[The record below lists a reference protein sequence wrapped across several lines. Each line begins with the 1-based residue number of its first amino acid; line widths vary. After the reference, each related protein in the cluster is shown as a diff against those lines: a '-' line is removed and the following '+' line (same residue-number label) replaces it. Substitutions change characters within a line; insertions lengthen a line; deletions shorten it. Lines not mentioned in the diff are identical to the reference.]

1 MVNGAM
7 AAMSS
12 PSSVALNLP
21 PKQRQSQQQSHL
33 QHQPQP
39 LQAQQQQQQ
48 TQAPQIQI
56 MPAAVS
62 PSSAAA
68 ASTLALVSNGAGMPS
83 TSLPG
88 FSQTPST
95 QVLSPMMED
104 PLPGFSH
111 PAQVFRTPEN
121 RMLPDISTQA
131 TPVLALFEDAD
142 AIGGMR
148 VLSPRTQTA
157 QAGLSLLAAS
167 ATYAHNTSSDMLG
180 VVNAPVSAGATSVV
194 SMGGS
199 RSPMVDDRGMLVAET
214 PFLNARGENATLMSQ
229 PQNSLTNH
237 FSPPMVDRMSLQ
249 QQQQP
254 LMPGMGQSL
263 TTGRLVRNRSLLRQS
278 SGLTS
283 ASFHNDLVPQANES
297 FFAPLD
303 EVCSDADTQQQ
314 QQQTSLNRQQQP
326 VGSGAPRMGSQFSPV
341 MNMGGQRF
349 SQHLQPTLPPP
360 PQRQRPWLSPNP
372 SEPLSHHQPQR
383 PAQQQ
388 SLPASSQYA
397 VGTPMRPPS
406 SVPHASNPAGT
417 LPHRQNMKA
426 TPGAIFS
433 QMPSLNNNN

>member
-1 MVNGAM
+1 
-7 AAMSS
+7 
-12 PSSVALNLP
+12 
-21 PKQRQSQQQSHL
+21 
-33 QHQPQP
+33 
-39 LQAQQQQQQ
+39 
-48 TQAPQIQI
+48 
-56 MPAAVS
+56 MP
-62 PSSAAA
+62 
-68 ASTLALVSNGAGMPS
+68 N

-121 RMLPDISTQA
+121 RMLPDISAQV
-131 TPVLALFEDAD
+131 TPVLALFDDAD

-167 ATYAHNTSSDMLG
+167 ATYAQSSSSNMLG
-180 VVNAPVSAGATSVV
+180 VSNAPLSAGAASVV

-199 RSPMVDDRGMLVAET
+199 RSPLVDDRGMMVVET

-254 LMPGMGQSL
+254 LMNGMGQSM

-283 ASFHNDLVPQANES
+283 ATHGSVDSQA
-297 FFAPLD
+297 
-303 EVCSDADTQQQ
+303 SDA
-314 QQQTSLNRQQQP
+314 TSITIDDEEMHSSGEMSGSKRRRTDGEGKTRHKRDQERRFDCDVCHRSFARQYNLKTHRLTHFPNAQASRPFKCAFCPKAFTRKHDLQRHSVLHERKDKHTCVTCNRGFPRKDALKKHIETENCCPP
-326 VGSGAPRMGSQFSPV
+326 V
-341 MNMGGQRF
+341 
-349 SQHLQPTLPPP
+349 
-360 PQRQRPWLSPNP
+360 
-372 SEPLSHHQPQR
+372 
-383 PAQQQ
+383 
-388 SLPASSQYA
+388 
-397 VGTPMRPPS
+397 
-406 SVPHASNPAGT
+406 
-417 LPHRQNMKA
+417 
-426 TPGAIFS
+426 
-433 QMPSLNNNN
+433 